1 MAVVLRQLEY
11 LSALARERHFGR
23 AAAACHVTQP
33 ALSVAIRKLEAELG
47 IELVRR
53 GRRYDELTP
62 QGQELLQWARQTLAS
77 ADGLLSEAARLSGD
91 LGGRLRL
98 GVIPTALPAVAEIT
112 APLLLGHPSLDLEI
126 RSFSSQEIAEQLE
139 SFAIDAGIT
148 YLDNEP
154 LGQLVGVPLYT
165 ERYAYLTAE
174 DGPKQELGWSAL
186 DGAALC
192 LLTPEMQNRR
202 IVDEALRRS
211 GARTRARIESNSI
224 TAALAFARAGWSS
237 VVSETW
243 LGLYGVPEGMRAIPL
258 VEPEIEH
265 SIGIVTRDAELQ
277 PPAVSALLE
286 GAGEVAVG

>member
-1 MAVVLRQLEY
+1 MLLRQLEY

-53 GRRYDELTP
+53 GRGYDDLTP
-62 QGQELLQWARQTLAS
+62 QGRELLQWARQTLAS
-77 ADGLLSEAARLSGD
+77 ADGLLSEATRLAGE

-112 APLLLGHPSLDLEI
+112 APLLVDHPSIDLEI
-126 RSFSSQEIAEQLE
+126 RSLSSREIAAGLE
-139 SFAIDAGIT
+139 SFSIDAGLT

-154 LGQLVGVPLYT
+154 LGQLLGRPLYT
-165 ERYAYLTAE
+165 ERYLYLTAE
-174 DGPKQELGWSAL
+174 KGGADALPWAAL

-192 LLTPEMQNRR
+192 LLSAEMQNRR
-202 IVDEALRRS
+202 IVEAALRRS
-211 GARTRARIESNSI
+211 GARARARIESNSI
-224 TAALAFARAGWSS
+224 TALLAFARAGWSS
-237 VVSETW
+237 IVSDTW

-258 VEPEIEH
+258 VEPDVGH
-265 SIGIVTRDAELQ
+265 TIGIVTRDTELQ
-277 PPAVSALLE
+277 PPAVNALLE
-286 GAGEVAVG
+286 RTPALAAD